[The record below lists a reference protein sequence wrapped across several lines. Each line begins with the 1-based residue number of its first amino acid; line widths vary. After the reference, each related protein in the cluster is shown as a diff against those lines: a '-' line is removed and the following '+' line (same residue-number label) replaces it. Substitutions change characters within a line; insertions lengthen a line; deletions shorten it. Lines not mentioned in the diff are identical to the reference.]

1 MALTGSIASFNLRF
15 ITATQLDSH
24 VSGTTSAVCRLSA
37 AWTSGVWLASRLP
50 ISSSPPRTMQT
61 LVGIVQKGTGF
72 RSRTIASSGSR
83 ATFFFCTQLLT
94 RR

>member
-37 AWTSGVWLASRLP
+37 AWTSGVWLASRHP
-50 ISSSPPRTMQT
+50 D
-61 LVGIVQKGTGF
+61 LVVAAQDDADARWHRPERDGF
-72 RSRTIASSGSR
+72 QVSHHR
-83 ATFFFCTQLLT
+83 Q
-94 RR
+94 